1 MIFKKAFIAL
11 DSNRV
16 MLVQSFIEIAL
27 LKVSFL
33 LWLVIQEFRFFSL
46 TSEHGVCVN
55 SLTPALICTAI
66 SEFHPIFMTNVASA
80 MQLSPN
86 WIADPNRSKCHFWW
100 ISKYKVYNMDNNF
113 PHLIELG
120 TWFVDS
126 DIFPCQRLVWFV

>member
-46 TSEHGVCVN
+46 TSEYGVCVN
-55 SLTPALICTAI
+55 SLTPAFICTAI

-86 WIADPNRSKCHFWW
+86 
-100 ISKYKVYNMDNNF
+100 
-113 PHLIELG
+113 
-120 TWFVDS
+120 
-126 DIFPCQRLVWFV
+126 

>member
-16 MLVQSFIEIAL
+16 MLVQSFIEITL

-55 SLTPALICTAI
+55 SLTPAFICTAI
-66 SEFHPIFMTNVASA
+66 SDTIMCV
-80 MQLSPN
+80 SPYTC
-86 WIADPNRSKCHFWW
+86 IYDERSVGNA
-100 ISKYKVYNMDNNF
+100 IV
-113 PHLIELG
+113 P
-120 TWFVDS
+120 
-126 DIFPCQRLVWFV
+126 